1 VEPAA
6 SAVRTTGGALDR
18 WFELTSV
25 VPLTG
30 FVLVHVGSYASV
42 LFGAEELGARRSPS
56 AVALVAEA
64 LFVWL
69 PFAFHIVL
77 APSIWSRRGR
87 APAALPSER
96 AALALHRG
104 AGVVLGGFLLDHFL
118 RFRLPILRG
127 ERYPA
132 EALQELAAELSR
144 TTFGVPLIAGLHALG
159 VCALAFHLAYGLLRI
174 ASRHSRL
181 RAHQGIVAGVVC
193 LALGIAV
200 LGLLT
205 VIKLAGG

>member
-1 VEPAA
+1 
-6 SAVRTTGGALDR
+6 VRTTGGVLDR

-30 FVLVHVGSYASV
+30 FVLVHVASYASV
-42 LFGAEELGARRSPS
+42 LFGAGELGARRSPS
-56 AVALVAEA
+56 AVALLAEV

-77 APSIWSRRGR
+77 APGIWSRRRR

-96 AALALHRG
+96 ASLTLHRG

-132 EALQELAAELSR
+132 EALQALAAELSR
-144 TTFGVPLIAGLHALG
+144 TTFGVPLIAGLHALALF
-159 VCALAFHLAYGLLRI
+159 ALAFHLAYGLLRI
-174 ASRHSRL
+174 VARHPRIRSH
-181 RAHQGIVAGVVC
+181 RATGPTVIG
-193 LALGIAV
+193 LALGTAV

-205 VIKLAGG
+205 VIKLAAG